1 MSNRTKKTSLQLL
14 ALLLS
19 LAIPLLLSTGCEPA
33 REAEEEEKEKLEFE
47 RDRAEAGNLD
57 KDLKDAGITAK
68 VRTGLAT
75 DERVS
80 AFDVDVETR
89 EGVVILKGAVDREGD
104 KATAEEIAR
113 ATEGVSGVV
122 NRITVGRGE
131 SSAT

>member
-1 MSNRTKKTSLQLL
+1 MSNRKKTSLQLL

-19 LAIPLLLSTGCEPA
+19 LAIPLLLSTGCEPGHKA
-33 REAEEEEKEKLEFE
+33 DEEEKEELELE
-47 RDRAEAGNLD
+47 RDRAEAGDLD
-57 KDLKDAGITAK
+57 RDLKDAGITAK

-75 DERVS
+75 DERAS

-104 KATAEEIAR
+104 KTTVEKIAR
-113 ATEGVSGVV
+113 ATKGVSGVV

>member
-1 MSNRTKKTSLQLL
+1 MSNRKKTSLQLL

-19 LAIPLLLSTGCEPA
+19 LASPLLLSACGPA
-33 REAEEEEKEKLEFE
+33 READGEEIEYE
-47 RDRAEAGNLD
+47 RDRAEAEDLD
-57 KDLKDAGITAK
+57 KGLKDAGITAK

-80 AFDVDVETR
+80 TFDVDVETR
-89 EGVVILKGAVDREGD
+89 AGVVILKGAVDREGD

>member
-1 MSNRTKKTSLQLL
+1 MSNRKKMSLQLL

-19 LAIPLLLSTGCEPA
+19 LAIPLLWIGGCA
-33 REAEEEEKEKLEFE
+33 SANKTDEEIQME
-47 RDRAEAGNLD
+47 RDRAEFEDLD
-57 KDLKDAGITAK
+57 KGLKDAGITAK

-80 AFDVDVETR
+80 AFEVDVETR
-89 EGVVILKGAVDREGD
+89 EGVVILQGAVDRVGD

-122 NRITVGRGE
+122 NRIIVGSGE

>member
-1 MSNRTKKTSLQLL
+1 MSNPIKKTSLQLL

-19 LAIPLLLSTGCEPA
+19 LAIPPLLIGGCASANKTDAEIQA
-33 REAEEEEKEKLEFE
+33 ERE
-47 RDRAEAGNLD
+47 RAEAEDLEKG
-57 KDLKDAGITAK
+57 LKDAGITAK

-75 DERVS
+75 DERIS
-80 AFDVDVETR
+80 AFEVDVETR
-89 EGVVILKGAVDREGD
+89 KGVVILKGAVDREGER
-104 KATAEEIAR
+104 TTVEEIAR